1 MKKKLISRIAAAVG
15 MCVAVAVAIPAVSV
29 INMFRSVSIA
39 AEPSDVSSSS
49 EAASESADAWGQL
62 LTDTSNSEFASVIE
76 LVAEEKAASEEAA
89 ASEVA
94 AESASASSEATAE
107 STPASSTSAANS
119 SSSAASSSKAASEAS
134 STGPTAAQKPTTAQK
149 PTAAHPA
156 ASLSSSAAPTPQN
169 ECDAQLAQYLLQMEK
184 LQKKFQSQ
192 LYSVICDAYD
202 EYMEY
207 PAEKH
212 SLGLK
217 VSIVVSKGG
226 KLTSMQSAC
235 DKEFNALLS
244 EMRTCLRENGRD
256 QSLADNAQKA
266 YESAKASMVKEL
278 KNVVYN
284 TAVGNGSGG
293 SWIRS
298 HRSMA

>member
-1 MKKKLISRIAAAVG
+1 MKKKLISRVAAAVG
-15 MCVAVAVAIPAVSV
+15 MCAAVAVVIPAVSV
-29 INMFRSVSIA
+29 LNMFRSVSIA

-49 EAASESADAWGQL
+49 EAASESADAWDQL
-62 LTDTSNSEFASVIE
+62 LTDASNSEFASVIE
-76 LVAEEKAASEEAA
+76 LVAEEKTASDEAA
-89 ASEVA
+89 ASEEA
-94 AESASASSEATAE
+94 AESASASS
-107 STPASSTSAANS
+107 TSADNN
-119 SSSAASSSKAASEAS
+119 SSSAASSSKAASKAS
-134 STGPTAAQKPTTAQK
+134 STRQTAAQE
-149 PTAAHPA
+149 PTASHPA
-156 ASLSSSAAPTPQN
+156 ASSSSAPTPQN

-226 KLTSMQSAC
+226 KRTSMQSAC

-244 EMRTCLRENGRD
+244 EMRTCLRENGCD

-284 TAVGNGSGG
+284 TAVGNGSGA
-293 SWIRS
+293 SWIQS
-298 HRSMA
+298 HRNMA

>member
-29 INMFRSVSIA
+29 LNMFRSVSIA

-49 EAASESADAWGQL
+49 EAESESADAWDQL

-89 ASEVA
+89 ASEED
-94 AESASASSEATAE
+94 AESASASS
-107 STPASSTSAANS
+107 TSADNNS
-119 SSSAASSSKAASEAS
+119 SRAASSSKAASDAS
-134 STGPTAAQKPTTAQK
+134 STGQTAAQE
-149 PTAAHPA
+149 PTASHPA
-156 ASLSSSAAPTPQN
+156 ASSSAPTPQN

-293 SWIRS
+293 SWIQS
-298 HRSMA
+298 HRNMA

>member
-29 INMFRSVSIA
+29 LNMFRSVSIA

-49 EAASESADAWGQL
+49 EAASESADAWDQL

-76 LVAEEKAASEEAA
+76 LVAEEKAASSEAA
-89 ASEVA
+89 ASEEA
-94 AESASASSEATAE
+94 AESA
-107 STPASSTSAANS
+107 PASSTSADNN

-134 STGPTAAQKPTTAQK
+134 STGQTAAQE
-149 PTAAHPA
+149 PTASHPA
-156 ASLSSSAAPTPQN
+156 ASSSSSSAPTPQD

-202 EYMEY
+202 EYMEH

-293 SWIRS
+293 SWIQS
-298 HRSMA
+298 HRNMA

>member
-29 INMFRSVSIA
+29 LNMFRSVSIA

-49 EAASESADAWGQL
+49 EAASESADAWDQL

-76 LVAEEKAASEEAA
+76 LVAEEKAASSEAA
-89 ASEVA
+89 ASEEA
-94 AESASASSEATAE
+94 AESA
-107 STPASSTSAANS
+107 PASSTSADNN
-119 SSSAASSSKAASEAS
+119 SSSAASSSKAASEES
-134 STGPTAAQKPTTAQK
+134 STGQTAAQE
-149 PTAAHPA
+149 PTASHPA
-156 ASLSSSAAPTPQN
+156 ASSSSSSAPTPQN

-293 SWIRS
+293 SWIQS
-298 HRSMA
+298 HRNMA

>member
-29 INMFRSVSIA
+29 LNMFRSVSIA

-49 EAASESADAWGQL
+49 EAASESADAWDQL

-76 LVAEEKAASEEAA
+76 LVAEEKAASSEAA
-89 ASEVA
+89 ASEEA
-94 AESASASSEATAE
+94 AESASASS
-107 STPASSTSAANS
+107 TSADNN

-134 STGPTAAQKPTTAQK
+134 SIKQTAAQE
-149 PTAAHPA
+149 PTASHPA
-156 ASLSSSAAPTPQN
+156 ASSSSSSAPTPQN
-169 ECDAQLAQYLLQMEK
+169 ECDAQLAQYLLQMEE

-293 SWIRS
+293 SWIQS
-298 HRSMA
+298 HRNMA

>member
-29 INMFRSVSIA
+29 LNMFRSVSIA

-49 EAASESADAWGQL
+49 EAASESADAWDQL

-76 LVAEEKAASEEAA
+76 LVAEEKAASSEAA
-89 ASEVA
+89 ASEEA
-94 AESASASSEATAE
+94 AESA
-107 STPASSTSAANS
+107 PASSTSADNNS
-119 SSSAASSSKAASEAS
+119 SRVASSSKTASEAS
-134 STGPTAAQKPTTAQK
+134 STGQTAAQE
-149 PTAAHPA
+149 PTASHPA
-156 ASLSSSAAPTPQN
+156 ASSSSSSAPTPQN

-266 YESAKASMVKEL
+266 YESAKASMVNEL

-293 SWIRS
+293 SWIQS
-298 HRSMA
+298 HRNMA

>member
-29 INMFRSVSIA
+29 LNMFRSVSIA

-49 EAASESADAWGQL
+49 EAESESADAWDQL

-76 LVAEEKAASEEAA
+76 LVAEEQAASSEAA
-89 ASEVA
+89 ASEEA
-94 AESASASSEATAE
+94 AESASASS
-107 STPASSTSAANS
+107 TSADNN

-134 STGPTAAQKPTTAQK
+134 STGQTAAQE
-149 PTAAHPA
+149 PTASHPA
-156 ASLSSSAAPTPQN
+156 ASSSSSSAPTPQN

-266 YESAKASMVKEL
+266 YESSKASMVKEL

-293 SWIRS
+293 SWIQS
-298 HRSMA
+298 HRNMA

>member
-29 INMFRSVSIA
+29 LNMFRSVSIA

-49 EAASESADAWGQL
+49 EAASESADAWDQL

-89 ASEVA
+89 
-94 AESASASSEATAE
+94 ESASASS
-107 STPASSTSAANS
+107 TSADNN
-119 SSSAASSSKAASEAS
+119 SSSAASSSKATSEAS
-134 STGPTAAQKPTTAQK
+134 SIKQTAAQE
-149 PTAAHPA
+149 PTASHPA
-156 ASLSSSAAPTPQN
+156 ASSSSSSAPTPQN

-293 SWIRS
+293 SWIQS
-298 HRSMA
+298 HRNMA

>member
-1 MKKKLISRIAAAVG
+1 MKKKLISRVAAAVG
-15 MCVAVAVAIPAVSV
+15 MCAAVAVVIPAVSV
-29 INMFRSVSIA
+29 LNMFRSVSIA

-49 EAASESADAWGQL
+49 EAASESADAWDQL

-76 LVAEEKAASEEAA
+76 LVAEEKAALEEAA
-89 ASEVA
+89 ASEEA
-94 AESASASSEATAE
+94 AESTS
-107 STPASSTSAANS
+107 ASSTSADNN
-119 SSSAASSSKAASEAS
+119 SSSAASSSKAASKAS
-134 STGPTAAQKPTTAQK
+134 STGQTAAQE
-149 PTAAHPA
+149 PTASRPA
-156 ASLSSSAAPTPQN
+156 ASSSSSSAPTPQN

-202 EYMEY
+202 EYMKY

-284 TAVGNGSGG
+284 TAVGNGSGA
-293 SWIRS
+293 SWIQS
-298 HRSMA
+298 HRNMA

>member
-29 INMFRSVSIA
+29 LNMFRSVSIA

-49 EAASESADAWGQL
+49 EAASESADAWDQL

-76 LVAEEKAASEEAA
+76 LVAEEKAASSEAA
-89 ASEVA
+89 ASEEA
-94 AESASASSEATAE
+94 AESA
-107 STPASSTSAANS
+107 PASSTSADNN

-134 STGPTAAQKPTTAQK
+134 STGQTAAQE
-149 PTAAHPA
+149 PTASHPA
-156 ASLSSSAAPTPQN
+156 ASSSSSSAPTPQN

-293 SWIRS
+293 SWIQS
-298 HRSMA
+298 HRNMT

>member
-29 INMFRSVSIA
+29 LNMFRSVSIA

-49 EAASESADAWGQL
+49 EAASESADAWDQL

-89 ASEVA
+89 ASEEV
-94 AESASASSEATAE
+94 AESDS
-107 STPASSTSAANS
+107 ASSTSADNN

-134 STGPTAAQKPTTAQK
+134 STGQTAAQE
-149 PTAAHPA
+149 PTASHPA
-156 ASLSSSAAPTPQN
+156 ASSSAPTPQN

-293 SWIRS
+293 SWIQS
-298 HRSMA
+298 HRNMA

>member
-1 MKKKLISRIAAAVG
+1 MKKKLISRVAAAVG
-15 MCVAVAVAIPAVSV
+15 MCAAVAVVIPAVSV
-29 INMFRSVSIA
+29 LNMFRSVSIA

-49 EAASESADAWGQL
+49 EAASESADAWDQL

-76 LVAEEKAASEEAA
+76 LVAEEKAALEEAA
-89 ASEVA
+89 ASEEA
-94 AESASASSEATAE
+94 AESTS
-107 STPASSTSAANS
+107 ASSTSADNN
-119 SSSAASSSKAASEAS
+119 SSSAASSSKAASKAS
-134 STGPTAAQKPTTAQK
+134 STGQTAAQE
-149 PTAAHPA
+149 PTASHPA
-156 ASLSSSAAPTPQN
+156 ASSSSSSAPTPQN

-293 SWIRS
+293 SWIQS
-298 HRSMA
+298 HRNMA

>member
-29 INMFRSVSIA
+29 LDMFRSVSIA

-49 EAASESADAWGQL
+49 EAASESADAWDQL

-76 LVAEEKAASEEAA
+76 LVAEEKAASEETA
-89 ASEVA
+89 ASEEAVASEEA
-94 AESASASSEATAE
+94 AESASASS
-107 STPASSTSAANS
+107 TSADNN
-119 SSSAASSSKAASEAS
+119 SSSAASSSKATSEAS
-134 STGPTAAQKPTTAQK
+134 SIKQTAAQE
-149 PTAAHPA
+149 PTASHPA
-156 ASLSSSAAPTPQN
+156 ASSSSSSAPTPQN

-202 EYMEY
+202 EYMEH

-284 TAVGNGSGG
+284 TAVGNGSGA
-293 SWIRS
+293 SWIQS
-298 HRSMA
+298 HRNMA

>member
-1 MKKKLISRIAAAVG
+1 MKKKLISRVAAAVG
-15 MCVAVAVAIPAVSV
+15 MCAAVAVVIPAVSV
-29 INMFRSVSIA
+29 LNMFRSVSIA

-49 EAASESADAWGQL
+49 EAASESADAWDQL

-76 LVAEEKAASEEAA
+76 LVAEEKAALEEAA
-89 ASEVA
+89 ASEEA

-107 STPASSTSAANS
+107 SASASSTSADNN
-119 SSSAASSSKAASEAS
+119 SSSAASSSKAAAEAS
-134 STGPTAAQKPTTAQK
+134 SIKQTAS
-149 PTAAHPA
+149 HPA
-156 ASLSSSAAPTPQN
+156 ASSSSSSAPTPQN

-293 SWIRS
+293 SWIQS
-298 HRSMA
+298 HRNMA

>member
-1 MKKKLISRIAAAVG
+1 MKKKLISRVAAAVG

-29 INMFRSVSIA
+29 LNMFRSVSIA

-49 EAASESADAWGQL
+49 EAASESADAWDQL

-76 LVAEEKAASEEAA
+76 LVAEEKAASSEAA
-89 ASEVA
+89 ASEEA
-94 AESASASSEATAE
+94 AESA
-107 STPASSTSAANS
+107 PASSTSADNN

-134 STGPTAAQKPTTAQK
+134 STGQTAAQE
-149 PTAAHPA
+149 PTASHPA
-156 ASLSSSAAPTPQN
+156 ASSSSSSAPTPQN

-202 EYMEY
+202 EYMEH

-293 SWIRS
+293 SWIQS
-298 HRSMA
+298 HRNMA

>member
-1 MKKKLISRIAAAVG
+1 MKKKLISRVAAAVG

-29 INMFRSVSIA
+29 LNIFRSVSIA

-49 EAASESADAWGQL
+49 EAASESADAWDQL

-89 ASEVA
+89 ASEEV
-94 AESASASSEATAE
+94 AESASASS
-107 STPASSTSAANS
+107 TSADNN

-134 STGPTAAQKPTTAQK
+134 STGQTAAQE
-149 PTAAHPA
+149 PTASHPA
-156 ASLSSSAAPTPQN
+156 ASSSAPTPQN

-293 SWIRS
+293 SWIQS
-298 HRSMA
+298 HRNMA

>member
-1 MKKKLISRIAAAVG
+1 MKKKLISRVAAAVG
-15 MCVAVAVAIPAVSV
+15 MCAAVAVAIPAVSV
-29 INMFRSVSIA
+29 LNMFRSVSIA

-49 EAASESADAWGQL
+49 EAASESADAWDQL

-89 ASEVA
+89 ASEET
-94 AESASASSEATAE
+94 AESASASSETTAE
-107 STPASSTSAANS
+107 STPASSTSAANN

-134 STGPTAAQKPTTAQK
+134 STGQTAAQE
-149 PTAAHPA
+149 PTAAHSA
-156 ASLSSSAAPTPQN
+156 ASSSSSAAPTPQN

-293 SWIRS
+293 SWIQS

>member
-1 MKKKLISRIAAAVG
+1 MKKKLISRVAAAVG
-15 MCVAVAVAIPAVSV
+15 MCAAVAVVIPAVSV
-29 INMFRSVSIA
+29 LNMFRSVSIA

-49 EAASESADAWGQL
+49 EAASESADAWDQL

-76 LVAEEKAASEEAA
+76 LVAEEKAALEEAA
-89 ASEVA
+89 ASEEA
-94 AESASASSEATAE
+94 AESTS
-107 STPASSTSAANS
+107 ASSTSADNN
-119 SSSAASSSKAASEAS
+119 SSSAASSSKAASKAS
-134 STGPTAAQKPTTAQK
+134 STGQTAAQE
-149 PTAAHPA
+149 PTASHPA
-156 ASLSSSAAPTPQN
+156 ASSSSSSAPTPQN

-284 TAVGNGSGG
+284 TAVGNGSGA
-293 SWIRS
+293 SWIQS
-298 HRSMA
+298 HRNMA

>member
-29 INMFRSVSIA
+29 LDMFRSVSIA

-49 EAASESADAWGQL
+49 EAASESADAWDQL

-89 ASEVA
+89 ASEDA
-94 AESASASSEATAE
+94 AESASASS
-107 STPASSTSAANS
+107 TSADNN

-134 STGPTAAQKPTTAQK
+134 SIKQTAAQE
-149 PTAAHPA
+149 PTASHPA
-156 ASLSSSAAPTPQN
+156 ASSSSSSAPTPQN

-293 SWIRS
+293 SWIQS
-298 HRSMA
+298 HRNMA

>member
-29 INMFRSVSIA
+29 LDMFRSVSIA

-49 EAASESADAWGQL
+49 EAASESADAWDQL

-76 LVAEEKAASEEAA
+76 LVAEEKAASEEVA
-89 ASEVA
+89 ASEEA
-94 AESASASSEATAE
+94 AESA
-107 STPASSTSAANS
+107 PASSTSADNNS
-119 SSSAASSSKAASEAS
+119 SRAASSSKAASKAS
-134 STGPTAAQKPTTAQK
+134 STRQTAAQE
-149 PTAAHPA
+149 PTASHPA
-156 ASLSSSAAPTPQN
+156 ASSSSSSAPTPQN

-192 LYSVICDAYD
+192 LYSIICDAYD

-293 SWIRS
+293 SWIQS
-298 HRSMA
+298 HRNMA

>member
-29 INMFRSVSIA
+29 LNMFRSVSIA

-49 EAASESADAWGQL
+49 EAASESADAWDQL

-76 LVAEEKAASEEAA
+76 LVAEEKAASEKAA
-89 ASEVA
+89 ASEEA
-94 AESASASSEATAE
+94 AESASASS
-107 STPASSTSAANS
+107 TSADNN
-119 SSSAASSSKAASEAS
+119 SSSAASSSKATSEAS
-134 STGPTAAQKPTTAQK
+134 SIKQTAAQE
-149 PTAAHPA
+149 PTASHPA
-156 ASLSSSAAPTPQN
+156 ASSSSSSAPTPQN

-293 SWIRS
+293 SWIQS
-298 HRSMA
+298 HRNMA

>member
-1 MKKKLISRIAAAVG
+1 MKKKLISRVAAAVG

-29 INMFRSVSIA
+29 LNMFRSVSIA

-49 EAASESADAWGQL
+49 EAASESADAWDQL

-89 ASEVA
+89 ASEED
-94 AESASASSEATAE
+94 AESASASS
-107 STPASSTSAANS
+107 TSADNNS
-119 SSSAASSSKAASEAS
+119 SRAASSSKAASDAS
-134 STGPTAAQKPTTAQK
+134 STGQTAAQE
-149 PTAAHPA
+149 PTASHPA
-156 ASLSSSAAPTPQN
+156 ASSSAPTPQN

-202 EYMEY
+202 EYMEH

-293 SWIRS
+293 SWIQS
-298 HRSMA
+298 HRNMA

>member
-15 MCVAVAVAIPAVSV
+15 MCIAVAVAIPAVSV
-29 INMFRSVSIA
+29 LNMFRSVSIA

-49 EAASESADAWGQL
+49 EAASESADAWDQL

-76 LVAEEKAASEEAA
+76 LVAEEQ
-89 ASEVA
+89 A

-107 STPASSTSAANS
+107 STPASSTSADNN

-134 STGPTAAQKPTTAQK
+134 SIKQTAAQE
-149 PTAAHPA
+149 PTASHPA
-156 ASLSSSAAPTPQN
+156 ASSSAPTPQN

-226 KLTSMQSAC
+226 KLTSMQSTC

-284 TAVGNGSGG
+284 TAVGNGSGA
-293 SWIRS
+293 SWIQS
-298 HRSMA
+298 HRNMA

>member
-29 INMFRSVSIA
+29 LDMFRSVSIA

-49 EAASESADAWGQL
+49 EAASESADAWDQL

-76 LVAEEKAASEEAA
+76 LVAEEKAASSEAA
-89 ASEVA
+89 ASEEA
-94 AESASASSEATAE
+94 AESA
-107 STPASSTSAANS
+107 PASSTSADNN

-134 STGPTAAQKPTTAQK
+134 STGQTAAQE
-149 PTAAHPA
+149 PTASHPA
-156 ASLSSSAAPTPQN
+156 ASSSSSSAPTPQN

-293 SWIRS
+293 SWIQS
-298 HRSMA
+298 HRNMA

>member
-29 INMFRSVSIA
+29 LNMFRSVSIA

-49 EAASESADAWGQL
+49 EAESESADAWDQL

-89 ASEVA
+89 ASEED
-94 AESASASSEATAE
+94 AESASASS
-107 STPASSTSAANS
+107 TSADNNS
-119 SSSAASSSKAASEAS
+119 SRAASSSKATSDAS
-134 STGPTAAQKPTTAQK
+134 STGQTAAQE
-149 PTAAHPA
+149 PTASHPA
-156 ASLSSSAAPTPQN
+156 ASSSAPTPQN

-284 TAVGNGSGG
+284 TAVGNGSGA
-293 SWIRS
+293 SWIQS
-298 HRSMA
+298 HRNMA

>member
-29 INMFRSVSIA
+29 LNMFRSVSIA

-49 EAASESADAWGQL
+49 EAASESADAWDQL

-76 LVAEEKAASEEAA
+76 LVAEEKAALEEAA
-89 ASEVA
+89 ASEEA

-107 STPASSTSAANS
+107 SASASSTSADNN
-119 SSSAASSSKAASEAS
+119 SSSAASSSKAAAEAS
-134 STGPTAAQKPTTAQK
+134 STGQTAAQE
-149 PTAAHPA
+149 PTASHPA
-156 ASLSSSAAPTPQN
+156 ASSSSSSAPTPQN

-266 YESAKASMVKEL
+266 YESAKASMVKEAL
-278 KNVVYN
+278 MRKVILYASTRRDRLPWV
-284 TAVGNGSGG
+284 T
-293 SWIRS
+293 
-298 HRSMA
+298 

>member
-1 MKKKLISRIAAAVG
+1 MKKKLISRVAAAVG

-29 INMFRSVSIA
+29 LNMFRSVSIA

-49 EAASESADAWGQL
+49 EAASESADAWDQL

-76 LVAEEKAASEEAA
+76 LVAEEKAASSEAA
-89 ASEVA
+89 ASEEA
-94 AESASASSEATAE
+94 AESASASS
-107 STPASSTSAANS
+107 TSADNNS
-119 SSSAASSSKAASEAS
+119 SSTASSSKATSEAS
-134 STGPTAAQKPTTAQK
+134 SIKQTAAQE
-149 PTAAHPA
+149 PTASHPA
-156 ASLSSSAAPTPQN
+156 ASSSSSSAPTPQN

-293 SWIRS
+293 SWIQS
-298 HRSMA
+298 HRNMA

>member
-1 MKKKLISRIAAAVG
+1 MKKKLISRVAAAVG
-15 MCVAVAVAIPAVSV
+15 MCAAVAVVIPAVSV
-29 INMFRSVSIA
+29 LNMFRSVSIA

-49 EAASESADAWGQL
+49 EAASESADAWDQL

-89 ASEVA
+89 ATEEADV
-94 AESASASSEATAE
+94 SASASS
-107 STPASSTSAANS
+107 TSADNNS
-119 SSSAASSSKAASEAS
+119 SSAVSSSKAASEAS
-134 STGPTAAQKPTTAQK
+134 STGQTAAQE
-149 PTAAHPA
+149 PTASHPA
-156 ASLSSSAAPTPQN
+156 AFSSSSSAPTPQN

-284 TAVGNGSGG
+284 TAVGNGSGA
-293 SWIRS
+293 SWIQS
-298 HRSMA
+298 HRNMA

>member
-1 MKKKLISRIAAAVG
+1 MKKKLISRVAAAVG
-15 MCVAVAVAIPAVSV
+15 MCAAVAVAIPAVSV
-29 INMFRSVSIA
+29 LNMFRSVSIA

-49 EAASESADAWGQL
+49 EAASESADAWDQL

-76 LVAEEKAASEEAA
+76 LVAEEKAASEETA
-89 ASEVA
+89 ASEEA
-94 AESASASSEATAE
+94 AESTSASSEATAE
-107 STPASSTSAANS
+107 STPASSTSAANN

-134 STGPTAAQKPTTAQK
+134 STGQTAAQE

-156 ASLSSSAAPTPQN
+156 ASSSSSAAPTPQN

-266 YESAKASMVKEL
+266 YESAKASMVNEL

-293 SWIRS
+293 SWIQS

>member
-1 MKKKLISRIAAAVG
+1 MKKKLISRVAAAVG
-15 MCVAVAVAIPAVSV
+15 MCAAVAVVIPAVSV
-29 INMFRSVSIA
+29 LNMFRSVSIA

-49 EAASESADAWGQL
+49 EAASESADAWDQL

-89 ASEVA
+89 
-94 AESASASSEATAE
+94 ESASASS
-107 STPASSTSAANS
+107 TSADNNS
-119 SSSAASSSKAASEAS
+119 SSAVSSSKAASEAS
-134 STGPTAAQKPTTAQK
+134 STGQTAAQE
-149 PTAAHPA
+149 PTASHPA
-156 ASLSSSAAPTPQN
+156 ASSSSSSAPTPQN

-244 EMRTCLRENGRD
+244 EMRTCLRENSRD

-284 TAVGNGSGG
+284 TAVGNGSGA
-293 SWIRS
+293 SWIQS
-298 HRSMA
+298 HRNMA

>member
-29 INMFRSVSIA
+29 LNMFRSVSIA

-49 EAASESADAWGQL
+49 EAESESADAWDQL

-76 LVAEEKAASEEAA
+76 LVAEEKAASEKAA
-89 ASEVA
+89 ASEED
-94 AESASASSEATAE
+94 AESASASS
-107 STPASSTSAANS
+107 TSADNNS
-119 SSSAASSSKAASEAS
+119 SRAASSSKATSDAS
-134 STGPTAAQKPTTAQK
+134 STGQTAAQE
-149 PTAAHPA
+149 PTASHPA
-156 ASLSSSAAPTPQN
+156 ASSSAPTPQN

-284 TAVGNGSGG
+284 TAVGNGSGA
-293 SWIRS
+293 SWIQS
-298 HRSMA
+298 HRNMA

>member
-1 MKKKLISRIAAAVG
+1 
-15 MCVAVAVAIPAVSV
+15 
-29 INMFRSVSIA
+29 
-39 AEPSDVSSSS
+39 
-49 EAASESADAWGQL
+49 
-62 LTDTSNSEFASVIE
+62 
-76 LVAEEKAASEEAA
+76 
-89 ASEVA
+89 
-94 AESASASSEATAE
+94 
-107 STPASSTSAANS
+107 
-119 SSSAASSSKAASEAS
+119 
-134 STGPTAAQKPTTAQK
+134 
-149 PTAAHPA
+149 
-156 ASLSSSAAPTPQN
+156 
-169 ECDAQLAQYLLQMEK
+169 MEK

-192 LYSVICDAYD
+192 LYSIICDAYD

-244 EMRTCLRENGRD
+244 EMRTCLRENSRD

-293 SWIRS
+293 SWIQS
-298 HRSMA
+298 HRNMA

>member
-29 INMFRSVSIA
+29 LNMFRSVSIA

-49 EAASESADAWGQL
+49 EAASESADAWDQL

-76 LVAEEKAASEEAA
+76 LVAEEKAASSEAA
-89 ASEVA
+89 ASEEA
-94 AESASASSEATAE
+94 AESASASS
-107 STPASSTSAANS
+107 TSADNN

-134 STGPTAAQKPTTAQK
+134 SIKQTAAQE
-149 PTAAHPA
+149 PTASHPA
-156 ASLSSSAAPTPQN
+156 ASSSSSSAPTPQN
-169 ECDAQLAQYLLQMEK
+169 ECDVQLAQYLLQMEK

-293 SWIRS
+293 SWIQS
-298 HRSMA
+298 HRNMA

>member
-29 INMFRSVSIA
+29 LNMFRSVSIA

-49 EAASESADAWGQL
+49 EAASESADAWDQL

-89 ASEVA
+89 ASEES
-94 AESASASSEATAE
+94 AESASASS
-107 STPASSTSAANS
+107 TSADNNT
-119 SSSAASSSKAASEAS
+119 SSAASSSKAASEAS
-134 STGPTAAQKPTTAQK
+134 SIKQTAAQE
-149 PTAAHPA
+149 PTASHPA
-156 ASLSSSAAPTPQN
+156 ASSSSSSAPTPQN

-184 LQKKFQSQ
+184 LQKKFQSR

-293 SWIRS
+293 SWIQS
-298 HRSMA
+298 HRNMA

>member
-1 MKKKLISRIAAAVG
+1 MKKKLISRVAAAVG

-29 INMFRSVSIA
+29 LNMFRSVSIA

-49 EAASESADAWGQL
+49 EAASESADAWDQL

-76 LVAEEKAASEEAA
+76 LVAEEKAASSEAA
-89 ASEVA
+89 ASEEA
-94 AESASASSEATAE
+94 AESA
-107 STPASSTSAANS
+107 PASSTSADNN

-134 STGPTAAQKPTTAQK
+134 SIKQTAAQE
-149 PTAAHPA
+149 PTASHPA
-156 ASLSSSAAPTPQN
+156 ASSSSSSAPTPQN

-293 SWIRS
+293 SWIQS
-298 HRSMA
+298 HRNMA

>member
-29 INMFRSVSIA
+29 LNMFRSVSIA

-49 EAASESADAWGQL
+49 EAASESADAWDQL

-76 LVAEEKAASEEAA
+76 LVAEEQAASEEAA
-89 ASEVA
+89 ASAEA
-94 AESASASSEATAE
+94 AESASASS
-107 STPASSTSAANS
+107 TSADNN
-119 SSSAASSSKAASEAS
+119 SSSAASSSKAAS
-134 STGPTAAQKPTTAQK
+134 STGQTAAQE
-149 PTAAHPA
+149 PTASHPA
-156 ASLSSSAAPTPQN
+156 ASSSSSSAPTPQN

-293 SWIRS
+293 SWIQS
-298 HRSMA
+298 HRNMA

>member
-15 MCVAVAVAIPAVSV
+15 MCAAVAVAIPAVSV
-29 INMFRSVSIA
+29 LNMFRSVSIA

-49 EAASESADAWGQL
+49 EAASESADAWDQL

-107 STPASSTSAANS
+107 STPASSTSAANN

-134 STGPTAAQKPTTAQK
+134 STGQTAAQE

-156 ASLSSSAAPTPQN
+156 AFSSSSAAPTPQN

-266 YESAKASMVKEL
+266 YESAKASMIKEL

-284 TAVGNGSGG
+284 TAVGNGSGA
-293 SWIRS
+293 SWIQS

>member
-1 MKKKLISRIAAAVG
+1 MKKKLISRVAAAVG

-29 INMFRSVSIA
+29 LNMFRSVSIA
-39 AEPSDVSSSS
+39 AEPFDVSSSS
-49 EAASESADAWGQL
+49 EAASESADAWDQL

-76 LVAEEKAASEEAA
+76 LVAEEKAASSEAA
-89 ASEVA
+89 ASEEA
-94 AESASASSEATAE
+94 AESA
-107 STPASSTSAANS
+107 PASSTSADNN

-134 STGPTAAQKPTTAQK
+134 EASSTGQTAAQE
-149 PTAAHPA
+149 PTASHPA
-156 ASLSSSAAPTPQN
+156 ASSSSSSAPTPQN

-202 EYMEY
+202 EYMEH

-293 SWIRS
+293 SWIQS
-298 HRSMA
+298 HRNMA

>member
-1 MKKKLISRIAAAVG
+1 MKKKLISRVAAAVG
-15 MCVAVAVAIPAVSV
+15 MCAAVAVVIPAVSV
-29 INMFRSVSIA
+29 LNMFRSVSIA

-49 EAASESADAWGQL
+49 EAASESADAWDQL

-89 ASEVA
+89 SSEEA
-94 AESASASSEATAE
+94 AESASASS
-107 STPASSTSAANS
+107 TSADNNS
-119 SSSAASSSKAASEAS
+119 SSAVSSSKAASEAS
-134 STGPTAAQKPTTAQK
+134 STGQTAAQE
-149 PTAAHPA
+149 PTASHPA
-156 ASLSSSAAPTPQN
+156 AFSSSSSAPTPQN

-284 TAVGNGSGG
+284 TAVGNGSGA
-293 SWIRS
+293 SWIQS
-298 HRSMA
+298 HRNMA

>member
-29 INMFRSVSIA
+29 LDMFRSVSIA

-49 EAASESADAWGQL
+49 EAASESADAWDQL

-89 ASEVA
+89 ASEED
-94 AESASASSEATAE
+94 AESASASS
-107 STPASSTSAANS
+107 TSADNN
-119 SSSAASSSKAASEAS
+119 SSSAASSSKATSEAS
-134 STGPTAAQKPTTAQK
+134 SIKQTAAQE
-149 PTAAHPA
+149 PTASHPA
-156 ASLSSSAAPTPQN
+156 ASSSSSSAPTPQN

-293 SWIRS
+293 SWIQS
-298 HRSMA
+298 HRNMA